1 MSRPFLKPEE
11 KKDKLGITISKELN
25 AKLGIMTNNKSKF
38 IENLISEYLKSITV
52 NKEVLQIQF
61 QKVK

>member
-25 AKLGIMTNNKSKF
+25 EKLGVVTNNKSKF
-38 IENLISEYLKSITV
+38 IEDLILEHLKNVII
-52 NKEVLQIQF
+52 K
-61 QKVK
+61 